1 MRLSEY
7 EPTKRQLAKIPEVEF
22 KATGR
27 AGSFLWGITTKGH
40 IASIDLEP
48 DEGWPDYWCSCPD
61 SYNRKRP
68 CIHVLKLEKENKEM
82 KKKWKKEQKVK
93 E

>member
-1 MRLSEY
+1 MRLSS
-7 EPTKRQLAKIPEVEF
+7 TSRQKGSWPNSEVEF

-27 AGSFLWGITTKGH
+27 AGSFLCITTKGH
-40 IASIDLEP
+40 IASIDLKP

-68 CIHVLKLEKENKEM
+68 AYM
-82 KKKWKKEQKVK
+82 Y
-93 E
+93 